1 MKYLNFYAPIW
12 QDHRLNTTEKLI
24 ANYFWQWT
32 VKASYTWASTQTLAN
47 TFGLDVDDVQ
57 DVVAKLLEGRWIK
70 YLDCPEGTCIEF
82 LLTKYE

>member
-12 QDHRLNTTEKLI
+12 QDARLNTTEKLI

-57 DVVAKLLEGRWIK
+57 DVVAKLLEGKWIK

-82 LLTKYE
+82 LLTKY